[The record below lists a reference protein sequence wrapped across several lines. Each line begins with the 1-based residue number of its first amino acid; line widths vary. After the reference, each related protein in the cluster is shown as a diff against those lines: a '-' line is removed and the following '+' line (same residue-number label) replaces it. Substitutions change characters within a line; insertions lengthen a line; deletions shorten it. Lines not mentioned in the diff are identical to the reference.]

1 MHKLLQRQI
10 KRYSANI
17 DLVQDYN
24 LLLRSISDAY
34 EQNEQGMKLLENSLY
49 LTSAELNQRNQ
60 LLSAQLLTLKDTQ
73 DQLQK
78 SLTALNAT
86 FDATGEIILSLD
98 VHGCLIKSNKL
109 GHELL
114 PEIAKYEGVQRII
127 SWQAVRK
134 MLTNPWHLSEIIDKL
149 TSHPE
154 CHIKGTL
161 QFKNGRIFEYYSLP
175 QLHVNTLVGRV
186 WCLRDVTEEKKIEE
200 FIHHQAYH
208 DQLTGLPN
216 RNFFLEKMNSV
227 IKENKNSDKKFA
239 VIFVDLDNFKKV
251 NDTEGHEAG
260 DQLLRTAT
268 KRMRSCIHDADVL
281 ARLGGDEF
289 VILIEENFSQKFITR
304 LCSNILEAL
313 SEPFLL
319 NNHNHFISCSMGI
332 SVYPRDDIVPDAL
345 IGKAD
350 MAMYRAKNLGKR
362 NFQFYSEE
370 LERLAIHQ
378 LEFEQ
383 NLRAAISSG
392 QINVFLQPEIDV
404 LTGVIVAAE
413 ALVRWVMPDGSMIS
427 PVQFIPVAEQANL
440 IGDIGR
446 IVLETVCQEI
456 ARWDEHGF
464 PPISVAI
471 NLSARE
477 FKDSYLSDNIK
488 NRLMHYGVSG
498 ERIVMEITESL
509 FMENKESVLHTMQKL
524 RDMGIR
530 FAIDDFG
537 TGYSSFSY
545 LQDLPIDFLKI
556 DRSFL
561 MGVTHDKKKY
571 AIARS
576 IIDIGNH
583 LDLKVIAEG
592 IEDQETLEFIKF
604 NQCSMAQGFY
614 MYRPMSITNFFDLL
628 CMEFPQAIH
637 LKS

>member
-456 ARWDEHGF
+456 ARWDEHGL

>member
-239 VIFVDLDNFKKV
+239 VVFVDLDNFKKV